1 VSLAIA
7 VRWITWGIEVFL
19 APILAVSV
27 SVAYFRASGRA
38 PSLGRRLAV
47 SVHGLLIA
55 LLYTGAWIV
64 LLSGRSSPRLGVA
77 FACLL
82 LLPLVAIGVS
92 FRYDRGFE
100 RLRLLQVI
108 NLACLIWT
116 GFAGV
121 MLITGVSL

>member
-1 VSLAIA
+1 
-7 VRWITWGIEVFL
+7 
-19 APILAVSV
+19 
-27 SVAYFRASGRA
+27 
-38 PSLGRRLAV
+38 
-47 SVHGLLIA
+47 
-55 LLYTGAWIV
+55 
-64 LLSGRSSPRLGVA
+64 VA

-82 LLPLVAIGVS
+82 LLPLVAMGVS